1 MIGSYLTVEVLNDL
15 VHHPDCRYDG
25 PIEGITMSGTA
36 ERVAVVTGSS
46 RGIGRATALR
56 LAADGVAVV
65 VNSRSGSPAVTQ
77 VVEAIEAAGGRAAF
91 HAADAADPRGL
102 GSLFDA
108 AERQFG
114 GLDVLVLNAAGF
126 VRGSLGAAVDDDY
139 GRTFGLNA
147 HATFVALREAERRM
161 RDGGRI
167 VFVSSVATRLSP
179 PGEALY
185 AASKAAGEH
194 LVRAFA
200 REVGPRGITVNA
212 VLPGPTD
219 TDGFAAAGAPADV
232 LVARTPLGRLGR
244 PEDIA
249 DVVGFLASH
258 AARWITGRS
267 IVVDGGFS

>member
-1 MIGSYLTVEVLNDL
+1 
-15 VHHPDCRYDG
+15 
-25 PIEGITMSGTA
+25 MSSTTG
-36 ERVAVVTGSS
+36 RVAVVTGSS

-56 LAADGVAVV
+56 LAADGAAVV
-65 VNSRSGSPAVTQ
+65 VNSRRRSAATAEVIR
-77 VVEAIEAAGGRAAF
+77 AIEARGGRAVF
-91 HAADAADPRGL
+91 QPADASDVAGVA
-102 GSLFDA
+102 SLFDA

-114 GLDVLVLNAAGF
+114 GIDVLVLNAAGF
-126 VRGSLGAAVDDDY
+126 VRGPLTEAADDDY

-147 HATFVALREAERRM
+147 HATFVALREAGRRM

-167 VFVSSVATRLSP
+167 VFVSSAATRLGP

-194 LVRAFA
+194 LVLGFA
-200 REVGPRGITVNA
+200 REVGSRGITVNA

-219 TDGFAAAGAPADV
+219 TDGFAAAGAPADT

-249 DVVGFLASH
+249 DVVGFLASD

>member
-1 MIGSYLTVEVLNDL
+1 MV
-15 VHHPDCRYDG
+15 
-25 PIEGITMSGTA
+25 

-56 LAADGVAVV
+56 LAAGGAAVV
-65 VNSRSGSPAVTQ
+65 VNARSGSAAAAE
-77 VVEAIEAAGGRAAF
+77 VVEAIEATGGRAAF
-91 HAADAADPRGL
+91 QPADAADPAGI
-102 GSLFDA
+102 GALFDA
-108 AERQFG
+108 AERHFG
-114 GLDVLVLNAAGF
+114 GIDVLVLNAAGF
-126 VRGSLGAAVDDDY
+126 ARGPLADAVDDDY
-139 GRTFGLNA
+139 CRTFGRNA
-147 HATFVALREAERRM
+147 RATFVALREAGRRV

-167 VFVSSVATRLSP
+167 VFISSAATRLSP

-194 LVRAFA
+194 LVHGFA
-200 REVGPRGITVNA
+200 REVGARGITVNA

-219 TDGFAAAGAPADV
+219 TDGFAAAGASADA

-249 DVVGFLASH
+249 DVVGFLASD

>member
-1 MIGSYLTVEVLNDL
+1 
-15 VHHPDCRYDG
+15 
-25 PIEGITMSGTA
+25 MSSTTG
-36 ERVAVVTGSS
+36 RVAVVTGSS

-56 LAADGVAVV
+56 LAADGAAVV
-65 VNSRSGSPAVTQ
+65 VNSRGRSAAAAE
-77 VVEAIEAAGGRAAF
+77 VVGAIEARGGRAAF
-91 HAADAADPRGL
+91 QPADAADVAGVA
-102 GSLFDA
+102 SLFDA
-108 AERQFG
+108 AERHFG
-114 GLDVLVLNAAGF
+114 GIDVLVLNAAGF
-126 VRGSLGAAVDDDY
+126 VRGPLTEAADDDY

-147 HATFVALREAERRM
+147 HATFVALREAGRRM

-167 VFVSSVATRLSP
+167 VFVSSAATRLGP

-194 LVRAFA
+194 LVLGFA
-200 REVGPRGITVNA
+200 REVGSRGITVNA

-219 TDGFAAAGAPADV
+219 TDGFAAAGAPADA

-249 DVVGFLASH
+249 DVVGFLASD

>member
-1 MIGSYLTVEVLNDL
+1 MV
-15 VHHPDCRYDG
+15 
-25 PIEGITMSGTA
+25 

-46 RGIGRATALR
+46 RGIGRAAALR
-56 LAADGVAVV
+56 LAADGAAVV
-65 VNSRSGSPAVTQ
+65 VNARSGSAPASE
-77 VVEAIEAAGGRAAF
+77 VVEAIEASGGRAVF
-91 HAADAADPRGL
+91 QAADAAEPAGIRA
-102 GSLFDA
+102 LFDA
-108 AERQFG
+108 AEGHFG
-114 GLDVLVLNAAGF
+114 GVDVLVLNAAGF
-126 VRGSLGAAVDDDY
+126 ARGPLAEAVDDDY
-139 GRTFGLNA
+139 RDTFGRNA
-147 HATFVALREAERRM
+147 HATFVALREAGRRM

-167 VFVSSVATRLSP
+167 VFVSSAATRLSP

-194 LVRAFA
+194 LVHGFA

-249 DVVGFLASH
+249 DVVGFLASA